1 MKANSW
7 KLEVPTNLRTAS
19 KQQLRMKRL
28 STTQRPIK
36 SRLKVEANRS
46 ERRRKMATPLP
57 KRPITPMLNS
67 ATHSNHQEAELYSA
81 ISCSLPSSVQF
92 KLSIITWKKKIIF
105 EKDKPSGAYEV
116 TIELRI
122 LQNIFVSLELNS
134 EMLFEI
140 EGASPTCSNDGIQWG
155 TRTPPL

>member
-92 KLSIITWKKKIIF
+92 KLSIITWKR
-105 EKDKPSGAYEV
+105 KPYLISIS
-116 TIELRI
+116 TLRRFFRN
-122 LQNIFVSLELNS
+122 L
-134 EMLFEI
+134 
-140 EGASPTCSNDGIQWG
+140 SN
-155 TRTPPL
+155 